1 MADKLHTLGKTGEKW
16 PGVAVGLMS
25 HATFYGKA
33 STQERVDEVLSTAIE
48 QGCTFWDTA
57 DLYSGPGTMGDNERQ
72 VGAFLR
78 SHPGAREKV
87 FIATRFVNRV
97 RPDDTRVQDGSRSWC
112 LEACAAS
119 LKRLGDAGKI
129 KYIGVSEF
137 TIEQL
142 ERIEKV
148 ADIDAFQALD
158 MLTHVHN
165 PWTPEVLSNGMLDW
179 CRKNGT
185 AIVAPDDIEAGDW
198 RKDAPRFQGENFV
211 KNLELVRDI
220 QKLADQKGVTSSQIT
235 LAWVL
240 SHADTV
246 FMIPGT
252 TSPERL
258 AKKVGASRVKL
269 SEAELGEIDAVIA
282 SFQASGDRY
291 AAGWTKGF

>member
-1 MADKLHTLGKTGEKW
+1 
-16 PGVAVGLMS
+16 MS
-25 HATFYGKA
+25 HAAFYGKA
-33 STQERVDEVLSTAIE
+33 STQERVDEALSTAIE

-148 ADIDAFQALD
+148 ADIDAFQ
-158 MLTHVHN
+158 V
-165 PWTPEVLSNGMLDW
+165 EIS
-179 CRKNGT
+179 
-185 AIVAPDDIEAGDW
+185 PDDIEAGDW

-282 SFQASGDRY
+282 SFKASGDRC
-291 AAGWTKGF
+291 AAGWTNGF

>member
-1 MADKLHTLGKTGEKW
+1 
-16 PGVAVGLMS
+16 MS
-25 HATFYGKA
+25 HAAFYGKA
-33 STQERVDEVLSTAIE
+33 STQERVDEALSTAIE
-48 QGCTFWDTA
+48 QGCTFWDTP

-72 VGAFLR
+72 VGAFL
-78 SHPGAREKV
+78 SAHPGARGKV
-87 FIATRFVNRV
+87 FIATKCVNRV
-97 RPDDTRVQDGSRSWC
+97 KPDGTRVQDGSRSWC

-119 LKRLGDAGKI
+119 LKLLGVKRSTSSTRNVREFKETLGAMKELPDAGKI
-129 KYIGVSEF
+129 KYIGVSES

-142 ERIEKV
+142 ERTEKV
-148 ADIDAFQALD
+148 ADIDAFQVEIRSSVQRYARLVPQD
-158 MLTHVHN
+158 FK
-165 PWTPEVLSNGMLDW
+165 S
-179 CRKNGT
+179 
-185 AIVAPDDIEAGDW
+185 PDDIEAGDW

-282 SFQASGDRY
+282 SFKASGDRC
-291 AAGWTKGF
+291 AAGWTNGF

>member
-148 ADIDAFQALD
+148 ADIDAFQVEIRSSVQRYARLVPQD
-158 MLTHVHN
+158 FK
-165 PWTPEVLSNGMLDW
+165 S
-179 CRKNGT
+179 
-185 AIVAPDDIEAGDW
+185 PDDIEAGDW
-198 RKDAPRFQGENFV
+198 RKDAPRFQGENLV

-282 SFQASGDRY
+282 SFKASGDRC